1 LSPFVVAAPA
11 TSRASAMAPPL
22 ITLKNA
28 HLAIGERK
36 LLDGLELKLDA
47 GARVALVGRNG
58 AGKSTLLQ
66 VLAGRIELDAGTRT
80 TAPRTRLAYLPQ
92 APAFGGEE
100 DTRSWLVRADDD
112 APEGLAPYTADALLE
127 EFELDGAADPLTL
140 SGGQRRRLALART
153 LGLDV
158 DALLLDE
165 PTNHLDLQTILN
177 LEERLQAFRGAVV
190 LVSHDRAF
198 LDALA
203 RRCWWLD
210 RGRILDLEVP
220 FHDLEPAIAAELE
233 REAREAAKLD
243 KRIAEETRWSREG
256 ITARRKRNQGRLR
269 RLEALRQE
277 RARRVR
283 PQGSAPLA
291 AEAAPASGSLVVEA
305 DGVTKAFDGRTVV
318 PPFSTRLLKGDR
330 VGVIGPNGAGKSTLL
345 KLLTGEL
352 APDAGKLKLGTRLE
366 IAWYEQERQ
375 SLDLAKTPWEVLCPA
390 GGDQVEVGGSR
401 RHVMGYLKDFLFDES
416 QARSPCRVL
425 SGGERNRLLLAKLFA
440 RPSNLMVLDEP
451 TNDLDMDTLDVLAD
465 ALEQYAGT
473 LLVVSHDRDFLDR
486 TVTST
491 ITFEPDGRVIEYAG
505 GYSDM
510 LRQREA
516 AFAPS
521 APTTTKAEA
530 KPAGG
535 KDFTTPAK
543 EQRRRERDA
552 AKAEREVERLH
563 GEIRALEA
571 TLADGTLF
579 TREPDKANALAAKL
593 EDLRART
600 EEAEAR
606 WLELAEAAE
615 G

>member
-1 LSPFVVAAPA
+1 
-11 TSRASAMAPPL
+11 MAPPL
-22 ITLKNA
+22 LTLKDA
-28 HLAIGERK
+28 HLAIGERR
-36 LLDGLELKLDA
+36 LLAGLELKLDP

-66 VLAGRIELDAGTRT
+66 VLAGKLELDAGSRS

-92 APAFGGEE
+92 APEFADGG
-100 DTRSWLVRADDD
+100 DARTWLMRADED
-112 APEGLAPYTADALLE
+112 APEGLPPYAADALLE

-153 LGLDV
+153 LALDA

-177 LEERLQAFRGAVV
+177 LEARLKAFRGAVV
-190 LVSHDRAF
+190 LISHDRAF
-198 LDALA
+198 LDAVA
-203 RRCWWLD
+203 TRCWWLD
-210 RGRILDLEVP
+210 RGRILDLEVR
-220 FHDLEPAIAAELE
+220 FHDLEPAIAAALE
-233 REAREAAKLD
+233 RESREAAKLD
-243 KRIAEETRWSREG
+243 KRIAEETRWSKEG

-269 RLEALRQE
+269 RLEAMRKE

-283 PQGSAPLA
+283 PEGSAPLT
-291 AEAAPASGSLVVEA
+291 AEVAPASGTLVVEA
-305 DGVTKAFDGRTVV
+305 EEISKAFDGRTVV
-318 PPFSTRLLKGDR
+318 PPFSTRILRGDR
-330 VGVIGPNGAGKSTLL
+330 IGVIGPNGAGKSTLL

-352 APDAGKLKLGTRLE
+352 APDAGRLRLGTKLE
-366 IAWYEQERQ
+366 IAWYEQERE
-375 SLDLAKTPWEVLCPA
+375 SLDLALTPWEVLCPE
-390 GGDQVEVGGSR
+390 GGDQVEVQGSR

-416 QARSPCRVL
+416 QARSPCRAL

-440 RPSNLMVLDEP
+440 RPSNLLVLDEP
-451 TNDLDMDTLDVLAD
+451 TNDLDMDTLDVLGD

-473 LLVVSHDRDFLDR
+473 LLIVSHDRDFLDR

-491 ITFEPDGRVIEYAG
+491 IAFEPGGRVVEYAG

-516 AFAPS
+516 AS
-521 APTTTKAEA
+521 APAEPLAAPKAKGTSG
-530 KPAGG
+530 KP
-535 KDFTTPAK
+535 FTTPAK

-563 GEIRALEA
+563 EKIRAIEA
-571 TLADGTLF
+571 SLADGRLF
-579 TREPDKANALAAKL
+579 THEPVRANALAAEL
-593 EDLRART
+593 ADLRAQA
-600 EEAEAR
+600 EAAEAR

>member
-1 LSPFVVAAPA
+1 
-11 TSRASAMAPPL
+11 MAPPL
-22 ITLKNA
+22 LTLKDA

-36 LLDGLELKLDA
+36 LLDGLELKLEA

-66 VLAGRIELDAGTRT
+66 VLAGRAELDAGSRT

-92 APAFGGEE
+92 APEFGGVA
-100 DTRSWLVRADDD
+100 DARSWLMAADED
-112 APEGLAPYTADALLE
+112 APEGLPPYTADALLE

-153 LGLDV
+153 LALDV

-177 LEERLQAFRGAVV
+177 LEARLKAFRGAVV
-190 LVSHDRAF
+190 LISHDRAF
-198 LDALA
+198 LDAVA
-203 RRCWWLD
+203 TRCWWLD

-233 REAREAAKLD
+233 RESREAAKLD

-269 RLEALRQE
+269 RLEAMRQE

-283 PQGSAPLA
+283 PQGAAPLA
-291 AEAAPASGSLVVEA
+291 AEAAPASGSLVIEA
-305 DGVTKAFDGRTVV
+305 EGITKAFDGRTVV
-318 PPFSTRLLKGDR
+318 PPFSTRILRGDR
-330 VGVIGPNGAGKSTLL
+330 VGIIGPNGAGKSTLL

-352 APDAGKLKLGTRLE
+352 EPDAGRLKLGTKLE

-375 SLDLAKTPWEVLCPA
+375 SLDLAKTPWEVLCPE

-451 TNDLDMDTLDVLAD
+451 TNDLDMDTLDVLGD

-491 ITFEPDGRVIEYAG
+491 IAFEPGGRVIEYAG

-516 AFAPS
+516 ATAS
-521 APTTTKAEA
+521 AEPAA
-530 KPAGG
+530 KPKAKTSGG

-563 GEIRALEA
+563 GEIRAIEER
-571 TLADGTLF
+571 LADGTLF
-579 TREPDKANALAAKL
+579 TREPDKAHALAAEL
-593 EDLRART
+593 ETLRARA

-615 G
+615 S

>member
-1 LSPFVVAAPA
+1 
-11 TSRASAMAPPL
+11 MAPPL
-22 ITLKNA
+22 LTLKDA
-28 HLAIGERK
+28 RLAIGERT
-36 LLDGLELKLDA
+36 LLAGLELKLDH

-66 VLAGRIELDAGTRT
+66 VLAGRIALDAGSRT

-92 APAFGGEE
+92 APDFESVE
-100 DTRSWLVRADDD
+100 DARTWLMRADED
-112 APEGLAPYTADALLE
+112 APEGLPPHTADAVLE
-127 EFELDGAADPLTL
+127 TFELDGAADPRTL

-153 LGLDV
+153 LALDV

-165 PTNHLDLQTILN
+165 PTNHLDLDTVLR
-177 LEERLQAFRGAVV
+177 LERRLQAFRGAVV
-190 LVSHDRAF
+190 LISHDRAF
-198 LDALA
+198 LDAVA
-203 RRCWWLD
+203 GRCWWLD
-210 RGRILDLEVP
+210 RGRVLDLEVP

-233 REAREAAKLD
+233 REARDAAKLD

-269 RLEALRQE
+269 RLEAMRAE
-277 RARRVR
+277 RRRRVR

-291 AEAAPASGSLVVEA
+291 AEAAPASGTLVVEA
-305 DGVTKAFDGRTVV
+305 EGVTKAFGGRTVV
-318 PPFSTRLLKGDR
+318 PPFSTRILRGDR
-330 VGVIGPNGAGKSTLL
+330 VGIIGPNGAGKSTLL
-345 KLLTGEL
+345 RLLTGEL
-352 APDAGKLKLGTRLE
+352 APDAGRLRLGTKLE

-375 SLDLAKTPWEVLCPA
+375 NLDLALSPWEVLCPE
-390 GGDQVEVGGSR
+390 GGDRVEVAGSP

-416 QARSPCRVL
+416 QARSPCRAL

-465 ALEQYAGT
+465 AIADYAGT

-491 ITFEPDGRVIEYAG
+491 IAFEAGGRLIEYAG
-505 GYSDM
+505 GYGDM

-516 AFAPS
+516 AAAAP
-521 APTTTKAEA
+521 E
-530 KPAGG
+530 PATPRSNARAGGG

-543 EQRRRERDA
+543 ERRRRERDA
-552 AKAEREVERLH
+552 RKAEREVERLH
-563 GEIRALEA
+563 GEIGALEA

-579 TREPDKANALAAKL
+579 TREPERANALAAEL
-593 EDLRART
+593 EARRR
-600 EEAEAR
+600 EAEAAEAR

>member
-1 LSPFVVAAPA
+1 
-11 TSRASAMAPPL
+11 MAPPL
-22 ITLKNA
+22 LTLKDA

-36 LLDGLELKLDA
+36 LLTGLELKLEP

-66 VLAGRIELDAGTRT
+66 VLAGRVELDAGSLT

-92 APAFGGEE
+92 APEFGGVA
-100 DTRSWLVRADDD
+100 DARTWLVRADED
-112 APEGLAPYTADALLE
+112 APEGLPPYTADALLE

-153 LGLDV
+153 LALDV

-165 PTNHLDLQTILN
+165 PTNHLDLDTIVN
-177 LEERLQAFRGAVV
+177 LEARLAAFRGAVV
-190 LVSHDRAF
+190 LISHDRAF
-198 LDALA
+198 LDAVA
-203 RRCWWLD
+203 TRCWWLD

-233 REAREAAKLD
+233 REQREAAKLD
-243 KRIAEETRWSREG
+243 KRIAEETRWSKEG

-269 RLEALRQE
+269 RLEAMRRE
-277 RARRVR
+277 RAQRVR
-283 PQGSAPLA
+283 PQGAAPLA
-291 AEAAPASGSLVVEA
+291 AEAAPASGALVVEA
-305 DGVTKAFDGRTVV
+305 EGITKAFDGRTVV
-318 PPFSTRLLKGDR
+318 PPFSTRILRGDR
-330 VGVIGPNGAGKSTLL
+330 VGVVGPNGAGKSTLL
-345 KLLTGEL
+345 KLLTGGL
-352 APDAGKLKLGTRLE
+352 APDAGELKLGTRLE
-366 IAWYEQERQ
+366 IAWYEQEREN
-375 SLDLAKTPWEVLCPA
+375 LDLAETPWQVLCPE
-390 GGDQVEVGGSR
+390 GGDQVEVAGSR

-451 TNDLDMDTLDVLAD
+451 TNDLDMDTLDVLGDAIAD
-465 ALEQYAGT
+465 YAGT

-491 ITFEPDGRVIEYAG
+491 IAFEPDGRIVEYAG

-510 LRQREA
+510 LRQR
-516 AFAPS
+516 S
-521 APTTTKAEA
+521 ATPATAEPAA
-530 KPAGG
+530 KPKAKGTGG

-543 EQRRRERDA
+543 ERRRRERDA
-552 AKAEREVERLH
+552 ARAEREVERLH
-563 GEIRALEA
+563 EEIRATEA

-579 TREPDKANALAAKL
+579 TREPQKANALAAKL
-593 EDLRART
+593 EDLRA
-600 EEAEAR
+600 EADAAEAR

>member
-1 LSPFVVAAPA
+1 
-11 TSRASAMAPPL
+11 MAPPL
-22 ITLKNA
+22 LTLKDA

-36 LLDGLELKLDA
+36 LLAGLELKLDA

-66 VLAGRIELDAGTRT
+66 VLAGKLELDAGSRT

-92 APAFGGEE
+92 APEFGEG
-100 DTRSWLVRADDD
+100 DDARSWLMRADAD

-140 SGGQRRRLALART
+140 SGGQRRRLALARI
-153 LGLDV
+153 LALDV

-177 LEERLQAFRGAVV
+177 LEARLKAFRGAVV
-190 LVSHDRAF
+190 LISHDRAF
-198 LDALA
+198 LDAVA
-203 RRCWWLD
+203 TRCWWLD

-233 REAREAAKLD
+233 RESREAAKLD

-269 RLEALRQE
+269 RLEAMRKE
-277 RARRVR
+277 RAQRVR
-283 PQGSAPLA
+283 PEGSAPLA
-291 AEAAPASGSLVVEA
+291 AEAAPASGALVVEA
-305 DGVTKAFDGRTVV
+305 EDITKAFDGRTVV
-318 PPFSTRLLKGDR
+318 PPFSTRIMRGDR
-330 VGVIGPNGAGKSTLL
+330 IGIIGPNGAGKSTLL

-352 APDAGKLKLGTRLE
+352 APDAGKLKLGTKLE
-366 IAWYEQERQ
+366 IAWYEQERE
-375 SLDLAKTPWEVLCPA
+375 SLDLARTPWEVLCPE
-390 GGDQVEVGGSR
+390 GGDQVEVGGTR

-416 QARSPCRVL
+416 QARSPCRAL

-451 TNDLDMDTLDVLAD
+451 TNDLDMDTLDVLGD

-473 LLVVSHDRDFLDR
+473 LMVVSHDRDFLDR
-486 TVTST
+486 TVTGT
-491 ITFEPDGRVIEYAG
+491 IAFEPGGGVVEYAG

-516 AFAPS
+516 AS
-521 APTTTKAEA
+521 APAAPAAASKAKA
-530 KPAGG
+530 KGG
-535 KDFTTPAK
+535 GAKDVTTPAK

-563 GEIRALEA
+563 EKIRAIEA
-571 TLADGTLF
+571 SLADGTLF
-579 TREPDKANALAAKL
+579 TREPAKANALAGEL
-593 EDLRART
+593 EDLRAQA
-600 EEAEAR
+600 EAAEAR

>member
-1 LSPFVVAAPA
+1 
-11 TSRASAMAPPL
+11 MAPPL
-22 ITLKNA
+22 LTLKDA

-36 LLDGLELKLDA
+36 LLAGLELKLDTD
-47 GARVALVGRNG
+47 ARVALVGRNG

-66 VLAGRIELDAGTRT
+66 VLAGKLELDAGSRS

-92 APAFGGEE
+92 APEFGDSG
-100 DTRSWLVRADDD
+100 DARSWLMRVDDD

-153 LGLDV
+153 LALDV

-177 LEERLQAFRGAVV
+177 LEGRLKAFRGAVV
-190 LVSHDRAF
+190 LISHDRTF
-198 LDALA
+198 LDAIA
-203 RRCWWLD
+203 TRCWWLD

-233 REAREAAKLD
+233 RESREAAKLD

-269 RLEALRQE
+269 RLEAMRRE
-277 RARRVR
+277 RAQRVR
-283 PQGSAPLA
+283 PQGAAPLA
-291 AEAAPASGSLVVEA
+291 AEAAPASGSLVIEA
-305 DGVTKAFDGRTVV
+305 EGITKAFDGKTVV
-318 PPFSTRLLKGDR
+318 PPFSTRILRSDR
-330 VGVIGPNGAGKSTLL
+330 VGIIGPNGAGKSTLL

-352 APDAGKLKLGTRLE
+352 QPDAGRLKLGAKLE

-375 SLDLAKTPWEVLCPA
+375 SLDLAKTPWEVLCPE
-390 GGDQVEVGGSR
+390 GGDQVEVGGTR

-451 TNDLDMDTLDVLAD
+451 TNDLDMDTLDVLGD

-486 TVTST
+486 SVTST
-491 ITFEPDGRVIEYAG
+491 IAFEPGGEVVEYAG

-516 AFAPS
+516 AAAP
-521 APTTTKAEA
+521 AEPAA
-530 KPAGG
+530 KPRAKASGG

-563 GEIRALEA
+563 GEIRAIEA
-571 TLADGTLF
+571 RLADGMLF
-579 TREPDKANALAAKL
+579 TREPDEAKALAATL
-593 EDLRART
+593 EDLRAQA
-600 EEAEAR
+600 EAAEAR

-615 G
+615 H

>member
-1 LSPFVVAAPA
+1 
-11 TSRASAMAPPL
+11 MAPPL
-22 ITLKNA
+22 LTLKDA

-36 LLDGLELKLDA
+36 LLTGLELKLEP

-66 VLAGRIELDAGTRT
+66 VLAGRVELDAGSLT

-92 APAFGGEE
+92 APEFGGVA
-100 DTRSWLVRADDD
+100 DARTWLVRADED
-112 APEGLAPYTADALLE
+112 APEGLPPYTADALLE

-153 LGLDV
+153 LALDV

-165 PTNHLDLQTILN
+165 PTNHLDLDTIVN
-177 LEERLQAFRGAVV
+177 LEARLAAFRGAVV
-190 LVSHDRAF
+190 LISHDRAF
-198 LDALA
+198 LDAVA
-203 RRCWWLD
+203 TRCWWLD

-233 REAREAAKLD
+233 REQREAAKLD
-243 KRIAEETRWSREG
+243 KRIAEETRWSKEG

-269 RLEALRQE
+269 RLEAMRRE
-277 RARRVR
+277 RAQRVR
-283 PQGSAPLA
+283 PQGAAPLA
-291 AEAAPASGSLVVEA
+291 AEAAPASGALVVEA
-305 DGVTKAFDGRTVV
+305 EGITKAFDGRTVV
-318 PPFSTRLLKGDR
+318 PPFSTRILRGDR
-330 VGVIGPNGAGKSTLL
+330 VGVVGPNGAGKSTLL
-345 KLLTGEL
+345 KLLTGGL
-352 APDAGKLKLGTRLE
+352 APDAGELKLGTRLE
-366 IAWYEQERQ
+366 IAWYEQEREN
-375 SLDLAKTPWEVLCPA
+375 LDLAKTPWQVLCPE
-390 GGDQVEVGGSR
+390 GGDQVEVAGSR

-451 TNDLDMDTLDVLAD
+451 TNDLDMDTLDVLGDAIAD
-465 ALEQYAGT
+465 YAGT

-491 ITFEPDGRVIEYAG
+491 IAFEPDGRIVEYAG

-510 LRQREA
+510 LRQR
-516 AFAPS
+516 S
-521 APTTTKAEA
+521 ATTATAEPAA
-530 KPAGG
+530 KPKAKGTGG

-543 EQRRRERDA
+543 ERRRRERDA
-552 AKAEREVERLH
+552 ARAEREVERLH
-563 GEIRALEA
+563 EEIRATEA

-579 TREPDKANALAAKL
+579 TREPQKANALAAKL
-593 EDLRART
+593 EDLRA
-600 EEAEAR
+600 EADAAEAR

>member
-1 LSPFVVAAPA
+1 
-11 TSRASAMAPPL
+11 MAPPL
-22 ITLKNA
+22 LTLKDA

-36 LLDGLELKLDA
+36 LLTGLELKLEP

-66 VLAGRIELDAGTRT
+66 VLAGRVELDAGSLT

-92 APAFGGEE
+92 APEFGGVA
-100 DTRSWLVRADDD
+100 DARTWLVRADED
-112 APEGLAPYTADALLE
+112 APEGLPPYTADALLE

-153 LGLDV
+153 LALDV

-165 PTNHLDLQTILN
+165 PTNHLDLDTIVN
-177 LEERLQAFRGAVV
+177 LEARLAAFRGAVV
-190 LVSHDRAF
+190 LISHDRAF
-198 LDALA
+198 LDAVA
-203 RRCWWLD
+203 TRCWWLD

-233 REAREAAKLD
+233 REQREAAKLD
-243 KRIAEETRWSREG
+243 KRIAEETRWSKEG

-269 RLEALRQE
+269 RLEAMRRE
-277 RARRVR
+277 RAQRVR
-283 PQGSAPLA
+283 PQGAAPLA
-291 AEAAPASGSLVVEA
+291 AEAAPASGALVVEA
-305 DGVTKAFDGRTVV
+305 EGITKAFDGRTVV
-318 PPFSTRLLKGDR
+318 PPFSTRILRGDR
-330 VGVIGPNGAGKSTLL
+330 VGVVGPNGAGKSTLL

-352 APDAGKLKLGTRLE
+352 APDAGELKLGTRLE
-366 IAWYEQERQ
+366 IAWYEQEREN
-375 SLDLAKTPWEVLCPA
+375 LDLAKTPWQVLCPE
-390 GGDQVEVGGSR
+390 GGDQVEVAGSR

-451 TNDLDMDTLDVLAD
+451 TNDLDMDTLDVLGDAIAD
-465 ALEQYAGT
+465 YAGT

-491 ITFEPDGRVIEYAG
+491 IAFEPDGRIVEYAG

-510 LRQREA
+510 LRQR
-516 AFAPS
+516 S
-521 APTTTKAEA
+521 ATTATAEPAA
-530 KPAGG
+530 KPKAKGTGG

-543 EQRRRERDA
+543 ERRRRERDA
-552 AKAEREVERLH
+552 ARAEREVERLH
-563 GEIRALEA
+563 EEIRATEA

-579 TREPDKANALAAKL
+579 TREPQKANALAAKL
-593 EDLRART
+593 EDLRA
-600 EEAEAR
+600 EADAAEAR

>member
-1 LSPFVVAAPA
+1 
-11 TSRASAMAPPL
+11 MAPPL
-22 ITLKNA
+22 LTLKDA

-36 LLDGLELKLDA
+36 LLAGLELKLDT

-66 VLAGRIELDAGTRT
+66 VLAGRVELDAGSLT

-92 APAFGGEE
+92 APAFGGVA
-100 DTRSWLVRADDD
+100 DARTWLVRPDDD
-112 APEGLAPYTADALLE
+112 APEGLPSYTADALLE
-127 EFELDGAADPLTL
+127 EFELDGTADPLTL

-153 LGLDV
+153 LALDV

-165 PTNHLDLQTILN
+165 PTNHLDLDTILK
-177 LEERLQAFRGAVV
+177 LETRLQAFRGAVV
-190 LVSHDRAF
+190 LISHDRAF
-198 LDALA
+198 LDAVA
-203 RRCWWLD
+203 TRCWWLD

-233 REAREAAKLD
+233 REQREAAKLD

-269 RLEALRQE
+269 RLEAMRRE
-277 RARRVR
+277 RAQRVR
-283 PQGSAPLA
+283 PQGAAPLA

-305 DGVTKAFDGRTVV
+305 EGITKAFDGETVV
-318 PPFSTRLLKGDR
+318 PPFSTRILRGDR
-330 VGVIGPNGAGKSTLL
+330 VGVVGPNGAGKSTLL

-352 APDAGKLKLGTRLE
+352 APDDGRLKLGTKLE
-366 IAWYEQERQ
+366 IAWYEQEREN
-375 SLDLAKTPWEVLCPA
+375 LDLAKTPWEVLCPE
-390 GGDQVEVGGSR
+390 GGDQVAVGGR
-401 RHVMGYLKDFLFDES
+401 PRHVMGYLKDFLFDES
-416 QARSPCRVL
+416 QARSPCRAL

-451 TNDLDMDTLDVLAD
+451 TNDLDMDTLDVLGDAIAD
-465 ALEQYAGT
+465 YAGT

-491 ITFEPDGRVIEYAG
+491 IAFELDGRVVEYAG
-505 GYSDM
+505 GYGDM
-510 LRQREA
+510 LRQRA
-516 AFAPS
+516 AAAEPTAP
-521 APTTTKAEA
+521 AA
-530 KPAGG
+530 KPKAKGTGG

-543 EQRRRERDA
+543 QQRRRERDA
-552 AKAEREVERLH
+552 LKAEREVERLH
-563 GEIRALEA
+563 AEIRALEA

-579 TREPDKANALAAKL
+579 AREPQRAKTLAAQL
-593 EDLRART
+593 EALRGEA
-600 EEAEAR
+600 EAAEAR
-606 WLELAEAAE
+606 WLELAEAAD